1 MCIRDRYSDV
11 FRTEPG
17 RARFY
22 EHQLTL
28 TENASFVQRTYPIPL
43 HYRDEVEKEIQQ
55 MLANGVIERASSP
68 YINPLVAVTNSKP
81 EFSMYGGKL
90 YKLCSHR
97 WKNNQK

>member
-1 MCIRDRYSDV
+1 MELQREQVAVSYTHLDV
-11 FRTEPG
+11 YKRQG

-28 TENASFVQRTYPIPL
+28 TEFNQRTHPIPL
-43 HYRDEVEKEIQQ
+43 HYRDEVEKQIQQ

-81 EFSMYGGKL
+81 GFSMYGGKL
-90 YKLCSHR
+90 YKL
-97 WKNNQK
+97 